1 MMSRRRIRN
10 DRPQVI
16 AKSLRAGV
24 VANAT
29 DIEASAWTVDVMT
42 GLNNDFATLA
52 RPYSQV
58 SVVQAAIQAMRRN
71 ASKAVMQ
78 VGKWDECGG
87 FIPVEHPLQHLWQ
100 RPGPGETD
108 ITLLEFIYASILD
121 NGNCYIQIIISRGGA
136 VAELMPIPATWIMRP
151 IMGESINEVL
161 EWPIIG
167 SDWGRVYNYSVP
179 AAEMIHLR
187 TSRTTY
193 AMSRGMSVLEST
205 VAELALLKILAQYET
220 TVLSRSGVP
229 SLIVSLKT
237 MGNLTDDQ
245 LAQIKND
252 LNRAVS
258 GKAVGRSFV
267 GTSEMDIKS
276 PGFSPK
282 DLSVSEMADL
292 ATARVCGVTGWSP
305 MSLKQPDTGK
315 TYSNLIEANKSS
327 WRDAII
333 PFLDMVAGKLS
344 EIVQTLP
351 VTCRGQTS
359 QPDPELC
366 VRFDVS
372 SVEELAGDK
381 KILMDWA
388 VAGVNAGIITIDEAR
403 ADLGYGK
410 MAVAN
415 AMEATEVGTYQ
426 DDAADDTSEATAA
439 LDNEVA

>member
-1 MMSRRRIRN
+1 MSRRRTRN
-10 DRPQVI
+10 NRTQVI

-78 VGKWDECGG
+78 VGKWDEDGG
-87 FIPVEHPLQHLWQ
+87 FIPVEHPLQYLWQ

-108 ITLLEFIYASILD
+108 ITLLEFIYTSILD
-121 NGNCYIQIIISRGGA
+121 HGNCYIQIINSRGGA

-167 SDWGRVYNYSVP
+167 SDWGRTYNYTVP
-179 AAEMIHLR
+179 TGEMIHFR
-187 TSRTTY
+187 TGKTTY
-193 AMSRGMSVLEST
+193 AMSRGLSVLEST

-245 LAQIKND
+245 LGQIKND

-282 DLSVSEMADL
+282 DLSVAEMADL

-315 TYSNLIEANKSS
+315 TYSNLIESNKSS

-344 EIVQTLP
+344 ELVQTLP
-351 VTCRGQTS
+351 ITCKGQTS
-359 QPDPELC
+359 QPDAELC

-372 SVEELAGDK
+372 SIEELAGDK
-381 KILMDWA
+381 KVLMDWA
-388 VAGVNAGIITIDEAR
+388 VAGVNAGIITINEAR
-403 ADLGYGK
+403 ADLGYGE
-410 MAVAN
+410 MAASD
-415 AMEATEVGTYQ
+415 AAEATEVETYQ
-426 DDAADDTSEATAA
+426 DADADAASEATAA